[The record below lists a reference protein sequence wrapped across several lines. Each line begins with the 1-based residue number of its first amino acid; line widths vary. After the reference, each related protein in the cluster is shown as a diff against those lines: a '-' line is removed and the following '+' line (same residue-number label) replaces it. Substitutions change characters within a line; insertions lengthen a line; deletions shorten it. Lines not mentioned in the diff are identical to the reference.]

1 MDAPAAS
8 RPTPDWLGGAGLLP
22 WSWAVERL
30 TAERNYWVVSV
41 RRDGFPQ
48 ARPVWGV
55 WHETGLFLS
64 VGHGG
69 LQRTSVMDARPAVPA
84 TVHVDSAVDV
94 VIIEGV
100 IDRVGTNDYEGRR
113 LPTLAVPMETRD
125 AAAAAYIAK
134 YSAGPGAESLDLNP
148 SLLNFLV
155 RPRVVYGW
163 RGEDVKT
170 ATKWTF
176 PAR

>member
-1 MDAPAAS
+1 MDEPTAS
-8 RPTPDWLGGAGLLP
+8 RPTPEWLGGAGLLP
-22 WSWAVERL
+22 WTWAVERL

-55 WHETGLFLS
+55 WHEVGLLLS

-69 LQRTSVMDARPAVPA
+69 LQRTPARDTPAMPV

-94 VIIEGV
+94 VILEGV
-100 IDRVGTNDYEGRR
+100 IDRIGTNDYEGRQR
-113 LPTLAVPMETRD
+113 PTLTVEAEARN
-125 AAAAAYIAK
+125 AAGDAYIAK
-134 YSAGPGAESLDLNP
+134 YSAGPGAESLDLSP

-155 RPRVVYGW
+155 RPRTVFGW
-163 RGEDVKT
+163 RDEDVKT

-176 PAR
+176 ATP